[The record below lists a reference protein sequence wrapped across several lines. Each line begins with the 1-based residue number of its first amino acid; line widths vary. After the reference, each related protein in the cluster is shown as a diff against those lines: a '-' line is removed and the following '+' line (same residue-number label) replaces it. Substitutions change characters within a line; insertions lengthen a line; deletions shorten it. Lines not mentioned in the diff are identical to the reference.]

1 VFPSNSLAGLLLPLR
16 HLFEWMD
23 TLPASIAIRE
33 SLDLYSWLLV
43 SHVVSMSA
51 FAGLVLMM
59 DLRLIGIGNM
69 RTPFSQI
76 HRTLFPWQMGM
87 MMCSAAT
94 GLLLVFAEPL
104 RFYGN
109 FLFWIKV
116 VLMAMASLNAVAFHR
131 GTYLA
136 VEKWDVDPVLPF
148 GARLAGAVGLT
159 LWVAV
164 VVSGRLIAYNWFYM
178 P

>member
-1 VFPSNSLAGLLLPLR
+1 MMPLR
-16 HLFEWMD
+16 HLFEWVD
-23 TLPASIAIRE
+23 TLPSSIAIRE
-33 SLDLYSWLLV
+33 SLDLYSWLLT
-43 SHVVSMSA
+43 SHVVSMCA

-59 DLRLIGIGNM
+59 DLRLLGIGNM
-69 RTPFSQI
+69 RTPFSQV
-76 HRTLFPWQMGM
+76 HRTLFPWQMVLM
-87 MMCSAAT
+87 TCSAVT
-94 GLLLVFAEPL
+94 GLLLVYAEPL
-104 RFYGN
+104 RFYSN

-116 VLMAMASLNAVAFHR
+116 VLMVMASINALAFHR

-136 VEKWDVDPVLPF
+136 VAQWDVNPMLPF

-164 VVSGRLIAYNWFYM
+164 VVSGRLIAYNWFTT